1 LPRSKLAR
9 NAKRLPR
16 CGEKDAIEA
25 RIFQPSPWHEV
36 AGNVTLIPSPPMKL
50 HRSLLALTLVS
61 IVGPILAADV
71 LANWKEHCAKCHG
84 DDGKG
89 DTKMGRKLSIAD
101 LTDPA
106 VQAKFTDEDALKA
119 MKEGVNDKA
128 GKVAMKP
135 IENLAADEMPALV
148 KFVRGLKK

>member
-1 LPRSKLAR
+1 MKLPR
-9 NAKRLPR
+9 
-16 CGEKDAIEA
+16 
-25 RIFQPSPWHEV
+25 
-36 AGNVTLIPSPPMKL
+36 T
-50 HRSLLALTLVS
+50 LLALALVS
-61 IVGPILAADV
+61 IAGPIIGADV

-89 DTKMGRKLSIAD
+89 DTKMGRKLSIGD

-106 VQAKFTDEDALKA
+106 VQAKFTDEAAGKA
-119 MKEGVNDKA
+119 MKGGVNDKA

-135 IENLAADEMPALV
+135 IEGLAADEISALV

>member
-1 LPRSKLAR
+1 MKSK
-9 NAKRLPR
+9 
-16 CGEKDAIEA
+16 
-25 RIFQPSPWHEV
+25 
-36 AGNVTLIPSPPMKL
+36 
-50 HRSLLALTLVS
+50 RSLLALAFIGIVAPLV
-61 IVGPILAADV
+61 AADV

-106 VQAKFTDEDALKA
+106 VQAKFTDEAALKA
-119 MKEGVNDKA
+119 MKDGVTDKA

-135 IENLAADEMPALV
+135 IEGLPADEMPALV
-148 KFVRGLKK
+148 KFVRDLKK

>member
-1 LPRSKLAR
+1 MK
-9 NAKRLPR
+9 
-16 CGEKDAIEA
+16 
-25 RIFQPSPWHEV
+25 SP
-36 AGNVTLIPSPPMKL
+36 
-50 HRSLLALTLVS
+50 RSLLALTLVG
-61 IVGPILAADV
+61 IVGPILGADV

-106 VQAKFTDEDALKA
+106 VQAKFTDEAALKA

-135 IENLAADEMPALV
+135 VENLSAEDMPPLV